1 MVFKVPHTPI
11 YGSLENAFIV
21 GTTSQDS
28 VFNVD
33 TRDPGTFSG
42 TWRCAQVLPNGRDF
56 AGRSGETTFFRSVG
70 RVISGTQSGAVQGCQ
85 FQAVLL
91 NDAIC
96 SANMFGGQFAIIQSS
111 TGAMSGQALGFR
123 SVVSVGTGFSGGTYG
138 TITEATCF
146 EAQIRFDDASATC
159 AITEAQAIKI
169 INPRNN
175 TANAT
180 IGTNHG
186 ILIEDMTGTG
196 ITTAYAIKTEG
207 GRVEFDGDV
216 TLEEQSATPS
226 DPADGAEVRVYMKA
240 DKFILQYNQA
250 GTVRYKYLDL
260 TGTGVTWVHTT
271 TAP

>member
-1 MVFKVPHTPI
+1 MFRAPNTPL
-11 YGSLENAFIV
+11 YNTAEDAFVV
-21 GTTSQDS
+21 GTSSGSS

-33 TRDPGTFSG
+33 TRDPGSFSG
-42 TWRCAQVLPNGRDF
+42 TWRCVQVQPNGRDF
-56 AGRSGETTFFRSVG
+56 AGRTGETTFFRSVG
-70 RVISGTQSGAVQGCQ
+70 RIISGTQASAVNAIQG
-85 FQAVLL
+85 QAVLL
-91 NDAIC
+91 NDADC
-96 SANMFGGQFAIIQSS
+96 SGVMSGGQYAVIQSS
-111 TGAMSGQALGFR
+111 TGAMSAQAIGFR
-123 SVVSVGTGFSGGTYG
+123 SVFAVGTGFSGGTYG
-138 TITEATCF
+138 TVTEATCF

-240 DKFILQYNQA
+240 DKFILQYNDA
-250 GTVRYKYLDL
+250 ATVRYKYLDL